1 MLNLIIFGAPGAGK
15 GTQAQKLTEKF
26 NLKHLSTG
34 ALLREEVAK
43 ESQLGKIV
51 KDVIARGELVGD
63 EIVNQIIEDHILKNG
78 NVAGFI
84 FDGYPRNLQQAKQLD
99 SLLAAKALPLI
110 LNLEVNVEELIKRLI
125 LRGRESNRVDDNEVV
140 IRNRLNVY
148 EKQTKPLLDFYQAQQ
163 RLISVDGEGEIEEIH
178 QRLVQKIEEIK
189 Q

>member
-1 MLNLIIFGAPGAGK
+1 
-15 GTQAQKLTEKF
+15 
-26 NLKHLSTG
+26 
-34 ALLREEVAK
+34 
-43 ESQLGKIV
+43 
-51 KDVIARGELVGD
+51 
-63 EIVNQIIEDHILKNG
+63 
-78 NVAGFI
+78 
-84 FDGYPRNLQQAKQLD
+84 
-99 SLLAAKALPLI
+99 
-110 LNLEVNVEELIKRLI
+110 LEVNVEELIKRLI